1 MSIIPVVIDVHLPA
15 GIAGPEPMD
24 FDVRCFLV
32 PHPTGLT
39 LVDTGLPG
47 APAAIGEALRTLAAT
62 WADVT
67 DVILTHHHPDH
78 TGGLAEI
85 ATLAPGA
92 QIWGSPQDT
101 FPLPVSA
108 TNEGDTVRGLRVL
121 HTPGHTPG
129 HLSLLSE
136 SGVLLPGDLFGT
148 TQQGVTR
155 APAAFTADAE
165 EAERSIH
172 RLAALNAVTVLPAH
186 GPEIDDPANALAEL
200 IKHRP

>member
-1 MSIIPVVIDVHLPA
+1 MSILPVVIDVHLPA

-47 APAAIGEALRTLAAT
+47 TPAVIGEALDTLTAT

-78 TGGLAEI
+78 TGGLPEI
-85 ATLAPGA
+85 ATLAHGA
-92 QIWGSPQDT
+92 QIWGNPQDT
-101 FPLPVSA
+101 FPLPVGA
-108 TNEGDTVRGLRVL
+108 IDEGDAIRGLRIL

-129 HLSLLSE
+129 HLSLLSG

-148 TQQGVTR
+148 NHQGVTR

-172 RLAALNAVTVLPAH
+172 RLAALNAVRVLPAH
-186 GPEIDDPANALAEL
+186 GPEIDDPTNALAQL
-200 IKHRP
+200 IKHRQ